1 MISVDVGYGNTK
13 VFNGKKEVG
22 FPSVYYAC
30 NDNYTLRD
38 KYDMMITIDGQDYF
52 VGMSALKMAGES
64 PFDKEDMLRHKIFM
78 LTAICKMT
86 DGDFSDKVLLGLP
99 IGDYVRMKPS
109 LEKLKGK
116 YNVKYNGI
124 ERIIDITNIS
134 VYAQSESF
142 YGLLCRQ
149 DPSIRKDIVGIIDIG
164 QKTVDVAYFDEGTYV
179 SDRSGS
185 FDLGVIN
192 AYQDIAE
199 AVATKLGFE
208 IEDYRARKYIS
219 KVPEDAERAFATIA
233 TGIKNRIYRKH
244 WNFKEL
250 DRLYIIGGGTEY
262 IEKYFSDA
270 PYVKFNDAV
279 FANARSYMEG
289 ETND

>member
-13 VFNGKKEVG
+13 AFDGKRELG
-22 FPSVYYAC
+22 FPSIYYAC
-30 NDNYTLRD
+30 NDDYTLRD
-38 KYDMMITIDGQDYF
+38 NSDMLLELDGQKYF

-99 IGDYVRMKPS
+99 IGDYVRMKPA

-116 YNVKYNGI
+116 YNVVYNGE
-124 ERIIDITNIS
+124 ERSIDVTSIT
-134 VYAQSESF
+134 VYAQSEAF
-142 YGLLCRQ
+142 YNLLCRQ
-149 DPSIRKDIVGIIDIG
+149 DPSVKKDIVGIIDIG

-179 SDRSGS
+179 ADRSGS

-199 AVATKLGFE
+199 AVSTKLGFE
-208 IEDYRARKYIS
+208 IEDYRARKYIK
-219 KVPEDAERAFATIA
+219 KVPDDSERAFSTIA

-270 PYVKFNDAV
+270 PYKKFNDAV

-289 ETND
+289 ESK